1 MEHLLQSESWAE
13 FKSRFGWTAGSIA
26 VKDAAAR
33 LLFRHLPLGQTLAYI
48 PKGPQLD
55 WQNVTTAR
63 LFFAAAHA
71 EAQRRRAI
79 FLKVEPD
86 VWSVDGTLA
95 GDAPAAQPADD
106 IRQAAGSFL
115 IGAGFIPAD
124 TIQPR
129 TSVVIDISHPEV
141 AILAAMKQ
149 KTRYNIR
156 LAEKRGVTVRQ
167 GSSADVAVFYE
178 LSLSTAA
185 RDEFP
190 VHSLAY
196 YQSAFEL
203 FGPERCALLLAEY
216 KDQPLAAVMVFCHGE
231 TAYYFYGA
239 SANEHRELM
248 PAYLAQWA
256 AIRWARSRGCRRYD
270 LWGVPDADAATLE
283 AEFQH
288 RHDGLWGVYRFK
300 RGFGGYLV
308 RSIGAYDYVYNRPLY
323 QLYKLR
329 RRFQG

>member
-1 MEHLLQSESWAE
+1 MEHLLQSERWAE
-13 FKSRFGWTAGSIA
+13 FKSRFGWTIRNIT
-26 VKDAAAR
+26 VEDATAR
-33 LLFRHLPLGQTLAYI
+33 LLFRRLPLGLTLAYV

-55 WQNVTTAR
+55 WQNVNTAR

-71 EAQRRRAI
+71 EAQRQRAI

-86 VWSVDGTLA
+86 VWHVEGTVAHAVPASWQA
-95 GDAPAAQPADD
+95 GDVP
-106 IRQAAGSFL
+106 QAARRFL
-115 IGAGFIPAD
+115 IGAGFVPAD

-129 TSVVIDISHPEV
+129 TSVVVDISPPEA

-156 LAEKRGVTVRQ
+156 LAEKRGVTARQ
-167 GSSADVAVFYE
+167 GNRADVAKFYE
-178 LSLSTAA
+178 LALTTAA
-185 RDEFP
+185 RDGFP

-216 KDQPLAAVMVFCHGE
+216 QGQPLAAVMVFCHGE

-248 PAYLAQWA
+248 PTYLAQWA
-256 AIRWARSRGCRRYD
+256 AFRWARSRGCRRYD

-283 AEFQH
+283 AEFHH
-288 RHDGLWGVYRFK
+288 RRDGLWGVYRFK

-329 RRFQG
+329 RRL

>member
-1 MEHLLQSESWAE
+1 MEHVLQSETWSE
-13 FKSRFGWTAGSIA
+13 FKSRFGWAAKSI
-26 VKDAAAR
+26 VVQDATAR
-33 LLFRHLPLGQTLAYI
+33 LLFRHLPLGLTLAYI

-55 WQNVTTAR
+55 WQNVNTAR
-63 LFFAAAHA
+63 LFFEAAHV
-71 EAQRRRAI
+71 EAQRQRAI

-86 VWSVDGTLA
+86 AWSVDGTLA
-95 GDAPAAQPADD
+95 DAVPAGWPAGEAVH
-106 IRQAAGSFL
+106 AAGHFL
-115 IGAGFIPAD
+115 TGAGFIPAD

-129 TSVVIDISHPEV
+129 TSIVIDISLPE
-141 AILAAMKQ
+141 ADILAAMKQ

-167 GSSADVAVFYE
+167 GGSADVAVFYE
-178 LSLSTAA
+178 LSLATAA
-185 RDEFP
+185 RDGFP

-196 YQSAFEL
+196 YQSVFEL

-216 KDQPLAAVMVFCHGE
+216 EGQPLAAVMVFCHGE
-231 TAYYFYGA
+231 SAYYFYGA
-239 SANEHRELM
+239 SANQHRELM
-248 PAYLAQWA
+248 PAYLVQWA
-256 AIRWARSRGCRRYD
+256 AMRWARSRGCRRYD

-283 AEFQH
+283 AKFQH

-300 RGFGGYLV
+300 RGFGGHLV

-329 RRFQG
+329 RRF